1 MINPY
6 KISWDGYTNIDFDT
20 RTCLSFDSDSG
31 ALTSYLG
38 REAVLSESHN
48 GSRKI
53 PHAYKWNEVLSPAI
67 TFIKED
73 FSDFTLEE
81 ARKFLKWITGNPGT
95 GVLSI
100 YSDDSEAPE
109 YELIGNFI
117 NVEQYK
123 LGNGRC
129 VGFIA
134 YFESIQPFALS
145 PIRTVT
151 KIIDNPLEFIIN
163 VETDEPQSIIYPKVT
178 IKESNN
184 FVVKADASLGSKFV
198 INKTQPNEYVLG
210 TVYEYNGMFWYV
222 DGSGVMRADKNVPAW
237 DYTSVVMTNLT
248 TNTETRVGMNTPSET
263 VILDGVN
270 RIVSSSR
277 KSGRVFGNDFNF
289 KWLPLV
295 DGENKIKVI
304 GNCAITIEYR
314 EIIKVGD
321 LV

>member
-6 KISWDGYTNIDFDT
+6 KIGWSGYTNIDFDT

-31 ALTSYLG
+31 ALISYLG

-73 FSDFTLEE
+73 FSDFTSEDT
-81 ARKFLKWITGNPGT
+81 RKLLKWITGNPGT

-109 YELIGNFI
+109 YEMIGNFI

-145 PIRTVT
+145 PVRKIT
-151 KIIDNPLEFIIN
+151 KVIDTPIPFTIN
-163 VETDEPQSIIYPKVT
+163 VDTDEPQSVIYPKVT
-178 IKESNN
+178 IKEGNS
-184 FVVKADASLGSKFV
+184 FVVKADAELIGSFEL
-198 INKTQPNEYVLG
+198 NKTPPAEYVPG
-210 TVYEYNGMFWYV
+210 TVYEYNGNYYYAE
-222 DGSGVMRADKNVPAW
+222 SGVMVSSSSKPTKW
-237 DYTSVVMTNLT
+237 DYTSAVIKNIT
-248 TNTETRVGMNTPSET
+248 TGTETRTSHNIIGEEIT
-263 VILDGVN
+263 LDGAN
-270 RIVSSSR
+270 RIVSSDRST
-277 KSGRVFGNDFNF
+277 GRIFGNDFNF
-289 KWLPLV
+289 QWLPLV
-295 DGENKIKVI
+295 EGENEIKVI
-304 GNCAITIEYR
+304 GNCTVIIEYR